1 MPSPLMITDAEI
13 SGVLKRVYAG
23 FREKVFPISTPL
35 LANIEKGKPGG
46 GRSIRWGGEGV
57 YFDVVLTR
65 PVGMTASDAGFLPP
79 DSVAVE
85 RQANVGIKRLYV
97 TRQIDGLASN
107 GTQSKEAA
115 FVSLARKILEEAKDA
130 SKLGMQEIAHG
141 DGKGIK
147 AEITVVTDTTHV
159 TVQKPFGYAN
169 AGQGGLLVDQ
179 DMYVAVLDQSGGF
192 AVLGRTRISAVAN
205 TGDNCAVTF
214 GTAVAGMAA
223 GDILVAAT
231 TTDTSYLSFP
241 NGLGNILNRGG
252 SYNALHG
259 IDAGTFARWNTVRL
273 DASTTF
279 PGENPNELHIWELA
293 TRVAGVSGKN
303 AKEKPRDFLLLTT
316 PGIEK
321 QLAESFLGQR
331 RFDAASQIT
340 LKGGF
345 SAVNICG
352 IPVVSDFW
360 CPAGTVYLVHLPSLL
375 WVDAA
380 DWQPVEYESAGN
392 WRFVSGRDAF
402 ETSFKAYIN
411 LATAMRNAHGMIFG
425 YTDTNR
431 YSFVM

>member
-1 MPSPLMITDAEI
+1 MASPLMITDTEI
-13 SGVLKRVYAG
+13 TGVLKRVYAG

-46 GRSIRWGGEGV
+46 SRRIRWGGEGV
-57 YFDVVLTR
+57 FFDVVLTR
-65 PVGMTASDAGFLPP
+65 PVGMTASASGYLPP
-79 DSVAVE
+79 DSEAIE
-85 RQANVGIKRLYV
+85 RQASVGIARLYV
-97 TRQIDGLASN
+97 TRQIDGLAPV

-115 FVSLARKILEEAKDA
+115 FVNLARKILDEAKDA

-141 DGKGIK
+141 DSKGIK
-147 AEITVVTDTTHV
+147 AEITTVTDTTHV
-159 TVQKPFGYAN
+159 IVQKPYGYTG

-179 DMYVAVLDQSGGF
+179 DMYVAVLDQSAGF
-192 AVLGRTRISAVAN
+192 AVLGRTRVTSVSN
-205 TGDNCAVTF
+205 SGDSCTVTF

-231 TTDTSYLSFP
+231 TNDTSYQSMP

-252 SYNALHG
+252 SYNSLHNL
-259 IDAGTFARWNTVRL
+259 DAGTYARWNTTRI
-273 DASTTF
+273 DASVTF
-279 PGENPNELHIWELA
+279 AGESPNEMHIWELA

-331 RFDAASQIT
+331 RFDSSATIN

-345 SAVNICG
+345 QAVNICG

-380 DWQPVEYESAGN
+380 DWQPVQYESAGN
-392 WRFVSGRDAF
+392 WRFISGRDAF
-402 ETSFKAYIN
+402 ETSFKAYLN
-411 LATAMRNAHGMIFG
+411 LATAMRNAHGLITG
-425 YTDTNR
+425 YTDNNR

>member
-1 MPSPLMITDAEI
+1 MITDTEI

-46 GRSIRWGGEGV
+46 KRRIRWGGEGV

-65 PVGMTASDAGFLPP
+65 PTGMTASDSGYLPP

-107 GTQSKEAA
+107 GTQSKQAA

-130 SKLGMQEIAHG
+130 AKLGMQEIAHG
-141 DGKGIK
+141 DGKGVK
-147 AEITVVTDTTHV
+147 GVITTVNSTTEV
-159 TVQKPFGYAN
+159 EVQHPFGYTD
-169 AGQGGLLVDQ
+169 AGQGGLLLDQ
-179 DMYVAVLDQSGGF
+179 DMYVAVLDASASF
-192 AVLGRTRISAVAN
+192 AVLGRSRVSSVTNAGDVATVTLADAVS
-205 TGDNCAVTF
+205 
-214 GTAVAGMAA
+214 GMAA
-223 GDILVAAT
+223 NDVIVAAT
-231 TTDTSYLSFP
+231 TSDTSYNSFP
-241 NGLGNILNRGG
+241 NGLGSLINRGG
-252 SYNALHG
+252 SYNDLHNL
-259 IDAGTFARWNTVRL
+259 DAGTYVRWNTTRI
-273 DASTTF
+273 DAAASF
-279 PGENPNELHIWELA
+279 PGETPNEMHIWELA

-303 AKEKPRDFLLLTT
+303 AKEKPGDFLLLTT

-331 RFDAASQIT
+331 RFDASTQLT

-345 SAVNICG
+345 KAVNIIG

-375 WVDAA
+375 WIDAA

-425 YTDTNR
+425 YADTNR

>member
-1 MPSPLMITDAEI
+1 MPGPLLISDSEIT
-13 SGVLKRVYAG
+13 GVLKRVYAG

-46 GRSIRWGGEGV
+46 GRRIRWGGEGV
-57 YFDVVLTR
+57 FFDVVLTR
-65 PVGMTASDAGFLPP
+65 PVGMTASDSGYLPP
-79 DSVAVE
+79 DSAATE
-85 RQANVGIKRLYV
+85 RQANVGVKRLYV
-97 TRQIDGLASN
+97 TRQIDGLAPV

-115 FVSLARKILEEAKDA
+115 FVNLARKILEEAKDA

-147 AEITVVTDTTHV
+147 AEITVVNSTTSIAV
-159 TVQKPFGYAN
+159 EKPFGYTS
-169 AGQGGLLVDQ
+169 AGQGGLLVDV
-179 DMYVAVLDQSGGF
+179 DMYVAVLDASAAF
-192 AVLGRTRISAVAN
+192 AVLGRSRI
-205 TGDNCAVTF
+205 TAVTNSGDTATVTL

-223 GDILVAAT
+223 GDVLVAAT
-231 TTDTSYLSFP
+231 TSDTSYNSFP
-241 NGLGNILNRGG
+241 NGLGNLLNRGG
-252 SYNALHG
+252 SYNSLHNL
-259 IDAGTFARWNTVRL
+259 DAGTYVRWNTTRI
-273 DASTTF
+273 DASVSF
-279 PGENPNELHIWELA
+279 AGETPNEMHIWELA

-331 RFDAASQIT
+331 RFDSSSTIN

-345 SAVNICG
+345 QAVNICG

-375 WVDAA
+375 WIDAA
-380 DWQPVEYESAGN
+380 DWQPVQYESAGN
-392 WRFVSGRDAF
+392 WRFIQGRDAF
-402 ETSFKAYIN
+402 ETSFKAYLN
-411 LATAMRNAHGMIFG
+411 LATAMRNAHGMI
-425 YTDTNR
+425 YNYSDTNR